1 MSSVSERLRLAK
13 EKSKKR
19 KELLEYTLGSGWA
32 QELGREGKKS
42 KSQEDKVVSV
52 SESAASN
59 LKPSASEKRTE
70 RKRQISTDGK
80 EKSQNVEEFRD
91 STAFLKG
98 TQSLNPHNDYSQNFV
113 DTGQRP
119 QNFISE

>member
-42 KSQEDKVVSV
+42 KSQEDKSASSV
-52 SESAASN
+52 PESAASN
-59 LKPSASEKRTE
+59 LKTSASDPGRC
-70 RKRQISTDGK
+70 D
-80 EKSQNVEEFRD
+80 
-91 STAFLKG
+91 
-98 TQSLNPHNDYSQNFV
+98 
-113 DTGQRP
+113 
-119 QNFISE
+119 